1 MKSADLVETLV
12 AALAEAPEGLGI
24 DRLVRRMESA
34 ASKRTIQRAI
44 SDLVAA
50 GRVVAEGQARAR
62 RYRLA
67 PVVGRIGIVAKPGVL
82 HVAGETYVPLSPSG
96 SEVRTLV
103 RRSTTD
109 RTPVGYRREFL
120 DAYRPGE
127 SAYLP
132 PETQAHLR
140 RLGATSD
147 SQRAAGTY
155 ARNML
160 QRLLID
166 LAWASS
172 RLEGNTYSLL
182 DTERLIA
189 HGQAAEGKESS
200 ETQMILNHK
209 AAIEFLV
216 DPADDPSIRPI
227 TIRNL
232 HALLADNLL
241 PDPAAGGRLR
251 TAAVAIGGSVYLPL
265 ESGPAIEECFA
276 QVLTTASAI
285 QDPFEQSF
293 FLMVHLPYLQPFDDV
308 NKRVS
313 RLAANIPFIRHNLC
327 PLSFVDVP
335 ERAYVDGTLGI
346 YENNRVEL
354 LRDVFVWAYE
364 RSCQQYAAVRQ
375 SLGEP
380 DQFRLQYR
388 SQLTDVVQQ
397 IVRNLASP
405 DSHEIR
411 DAASTLRVPSEHLD
425 HFVRL
430 AQVELQSLHEGNFAR
445 YRLRPSEYRAW
456 AESRGLGKD

>member
-1 MKSADLVETLV
+1 MTRVELSHQLLDLL
-12 AALAEAPEGLGI
+12 AAAPDGLGI
-24 DRLVRRMESA
+24 GALVERLPA
-34 ASKRTIQRAI
+34 ASKRTIQRELT
-44 SDLVAA
+44 DLIEAR
-50 GRVVAEGQARAR
+50 RVIAEGQARAR
-62 RYRLA
+62 RYKLA
-67 PVVGRIGIVAKPGVL
+67 PIIGIVAESGV
-82 HVAGETYVPLSPSG
+82 VQIVDETYVPLSPSG
-96 SEVRTLV
+96 AEVRALV
-103 RRSTTD
+103 RRPLHE
-109 RTPVGYRREFL
+109 RAPVGYRREFL
-120 DAYRPGE
+120 DAYRPGA

-132 PETQAHLR
+132 AEAKAHLR
-140 RLGATSD
+140 RLGTTSD
-147 SQRAAGTY
+147 EQRAAGTY

-189 HGQAAEGKESS
+189 RGQAAEGKAAS

-216 DPADDPSIRPI
+216 DATDEADIRAI

-241 PDPAAGGRLR
+241 ADPAAGGRLR
-251 TAAVAIGGSVYLPL
+251 STAVAIGGSVFLPL
-265 ESGPAIEECFA
+265 ESAQAIEECFG
-276 QVLTTASAI
+276 QVLTTARAI
-285 QDPFEQSF
+285 ADPFEQAF
-293 FLMVHLPYLQPFDDV
+293 FMMVHLPYLQPFDDV

-313 RLAANIPFIRHNLC
+313 RLAANIPFIKHNLC

-346 YENNRVEL
+346 YEHNRVDL
-354 LRDVFVWAYE
+354 LRDVFIWAYE

-388 SQLTDVVQQ
+388 QQLTHVVQE
-397 IVRNLASP
+397 IVRKQSRP
-405 DSHEIR
+405 DEALLR
-411 DAASTLRVPSEHLD
+411 DVAATSNVPPEHLD

-430 AQVELQSLHEGNFAR
+430 AQSELQSLHEGNFAR
-445 YRLRPSEYRAW
+445 YRLRPSEYHAW
-456 AESRGLGKD
+456 AAQARSRK